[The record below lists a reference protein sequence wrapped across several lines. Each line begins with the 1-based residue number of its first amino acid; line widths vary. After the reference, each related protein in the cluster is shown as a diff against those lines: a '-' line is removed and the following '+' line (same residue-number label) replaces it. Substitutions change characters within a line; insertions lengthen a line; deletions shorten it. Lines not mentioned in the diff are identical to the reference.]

1 MSERILIERDVE
13 ATMRDGTILRA
24 NVYRP
29 ITEEPLPV
37 LLTRLPYGKDLPLG
51 TALLDPVKAAASGYL
66 VVVQDTRG
74 RFRSGGE
81 WTPFINEFE
90 DGYDTVE
97 WAAGLPGSSGD
108 VAMYGGSYFGE
119 TQWQAAV
126 MQPPH
131 LRALFPQITW
141 TNYLNGTFR
150 RGGALEWGA
159 MASWHTI
166 SLLLASVVR
175 SCSGDTARMR
185 ALLPEAVGLIDR
197 LPVTGYDVLPLR
209 DYASDVP
216 ELRALI
222 PGLFDTLEQPLDSAR
237 FRQLNLSHRFDQVQV
252 PTYHLGGW
260 NDLFLGETLKNYT
273 EMRRRRAQAGPTRL
287 LIAPW
292 AHALMTSVI
301 GERDYGF
308 ASSGVFI
315 NYMGDLTDIQLR
327 WFDAVIKGKSSGLLD
342 EDPVLLFVMGENR
355 WRSFADWPV
364 PDAREHLLYLDSAGS
379 ANTHTGDGRLGRQVP
394 LPESPADHYD
404 YDPAH
409 PVPTAGGQHLLHALY
424 PRGPVDQA
432 RVEERLDVLCYS
444 TPPLDEDLT
453 VIGPVTVRLHAASSA
468 VDTDFVARLVDVFPD
483 GRAYNLTDGIIRA
496 SCREVDF
503 EAPDATSPR
512 PIEPG
517 RVYAYDID
525 LWGTANTFKRGHRI
539 RLEITSSNFPRWDR
553 NLNTGESSVN
563 STRMSVAHQ
572 AILHDA
578 DHPSSLRLWTV
589 G

>member
-1 MSERILIERDVE
+1 L
-13 ATMRDGTILRA
+13 
-24 NVYRP
+24 
-29 ITEEPLPV
+29 
-37 LLTRLPYGKDLPLG
+37 
-51 TALLDPVKAAASGYL
+51 
-66 VVVQDTRG
+66 
-74 RFRSGGE
+74 
-81 WTPFINEFE
+81 
-90 DGYDTVE
+90 
-97 WAAGLPGSSGD
+97 
-108 VAMYGGSYFGE
+108 
-119 TQWQAAV
+119 
-126 MQPPH
+126 
-131 LRALFPQITW
+131 
-141 TNYLNGTFR
+141 
-150 RGGALEWGA
+150 
-159 MASWHTI
+159 
-166 SLLLASVVR
+166 
-175 SCSGDTARMR
+175 R

-197 LPVTGYDVLPLR
+197 LPVTGYDILPLR

-222 PGLFDTLEQPLDSAR
+222 PGLFDTLEQPLDSAQ
-237 FRQLNLSHRFDQVQV
+237 FRQLNVSDRFDQVQV

-364 PDAREHLLYLDSAGS
+364 PDAHEHLLYLDSAGS
-379 ANTHTGDGRLGRQVP
+379 ANTHTGDGRLGRQMP
-394 LPESPADHYD
+394 PSESPADHYD

-432 RVEERLDVLCYS
+432 SVEERLDVLCYS

-503 EAPDATSPR
+503 AAPEATPPR

-525 LWGTANTFKRGHRI
+525 LWGTANTFQRGHRI

-563 STRMSVAHQ
+563 SARMSVAHQ
-572 AILHDA
+572 TILHDA
-578 DHPSSLRLWTV
+578 DHPSSLRMWTV
-589 G
+589 E